1 MARGKGRERKRRGM
15 LRRAN
20 SKPIFKDYMGL
31 FKEYLA
37 MGATLGPQLD
47 SLRRT
52 QLARIGRALG
62 SDVITYAA
70 RIAQLPPQ
78 VDISVTFDDVLP
90 FTDVLNGL
98 SGKRVTVV
106 LETPGGFGEVG
117 KNLVEILHD
126 RFEHVTFLVPGTAK
140 STGTIMCLGGNEII
154 MGPASSLGP
163 IDAQL
168 SQDGKR
174 FSADAFLEGF
184 KSIKNEVDATKQLNA
199 AYIPMLQR
207 ISPGELQNAHNA
219 LEFARATVTDW
230 LCRYKFADWKKNGVE
245 VSDDEKRAR
254 ARQIADELARQS
266 KWFSHGHS
274 IRIPDLTSLGL
285 KIVDFSKDPELND
298 AVLRYQVLLRMTFES
313 GPVYKLYESPAESIA
328 RRFEVPAVSPD
339 LVGNLLGQMQAAPSV
354 QVKLDCPN
362 CKQANVFQLDF
373 VPAQPLQPGSR
384 RYPESGSSSCMKC
397 GQLLNLAPPRAELE
411 NKLGRKAL
419 SPQPQN

>member
-1 MARGKGRERKRRGM
+1 
-15 LRRAN
+15 
-20 SKPIFKDYMGL
+20 MGL

-37 MGATLGPQLD
+37 MGAKLGPQLD
-47 SLRRT
+47 QLRHA
-52 QLARIGRALG
+52 QLARIGKALN

-90 FTDVLNGL
+90 FTDVLSGL
-98 SGKRVTVV
+98 TGKRITVV

-140 STGTIMCLGGNEII
+140 SAGTIMCLGGNEII

-184 KSIKNEVDATKQLNA
+184 KTIKNEVDATKQLNA

-230 LCRYKFADWKKNGVE
+230 LTRYKFADWTKNGVAVPE
-245 VSDDEKRAR
+245 DEKRQR

-274 IRIPDLTSLGL
+274 IRIPDLSALGL
-285 KIVDFSKDPELND
+285 KIRDFSKTPELND
-298 AVLRYQVLLRMTFES
+298 AVLRYHVLLRMTFES
-313 GPVYKLYESPAESIA
+313 GPVYKIYESPTETIA
-328 RRFEVPAVSPD
+328 RRFEVPAVSPE
-339 LVGNLLGQMQAAPSV
+339 LVGNLLGQMQAAPSI
-354 QVKLDCPN
+354 QVKLDCPK
-362 CKQANVFQLDF
+362 CKHGNVFQLDF
-373 VPAQPLQPGSR
+373 APGQPLQPGSR
-384 RYPESGSSSCMKC
+384 RYPDSGTSSCMKC
-397 GQLLNLAPPRAELE
+397 QQVLNLAAPRAEIE
-411 NKLGRKAL
+411 GKLGRQAL
-419 SPQPQN
+419 SPQPKN